1 VGGYKYWLPLNHLRR
16 AKASHNARPSRRDA
30 LWKLGVGLGAVVS
43 GTRCM
48 PQPIQC
54 GGVVKT
60 AGSSAL
66 LSNIETIVVV
76 MMENR
81 SFDHHLGAL
90 RSDRAYGGADGVDG
104 LRGSEECPD
113 NDGTMVGSWR
123 LTGREPRFV
132 PTHKWEPSHAA
143 FDDGR
148 NDGFLRANPDPQR
161 VQVMGYHDREHLPVQ
176 YALADQY
183 TVCDRWFASV
193 MGPTWPNRFH
203 LHAGTSDGRRDNKPM
218 GFGGPATIWE
228 RMAERCRSTRNYFAA
243 PAPWYAAAF
252 PAKAFSGNDAL
263 VAARIEDFFQDARAG
278 NLPEFAIIDPD
289 FLTSD
294 GHPAHDLSLSEVFL
308 SSIYRAMAESPQWS
322 RSLLVVTYDE
332 HGGFYDH
339 VAPPQTVDPRS
350 DFRQLGFRVPAL
362 VIGPTVWQGKVVSE
376 PFEHVS
382 VAATLGARYGIESL
396 GPRMDAARDLS
407 ACIDPARV
415 NAPAA
420 PARKFPLVEV
430 SQAQVTAAL
439 HQPPSQVELAQAID
453 EHRVP
458 EHMVDSRSHA
468 ERLDAWLRH
477 AQELGVVKVVR

>member
-1 VGGYKYWLPLNHLRR
+1 
-16 AKASHNARPSRRDA
+16 
-30 LWKLGVGLGAVVS
+30 
-43 GTRCM
+43 M

-54 GGVVKT
+54 GGAVKT

-90 RSDRAYGGADGVDG
+90 RTDGGYPGTGAIDG
-104 LRGSEECPD
+104 LSGAEECPD
-113 NDGTMVGSWR
+113 TDGTMIAPWR
-123 LTGREPRFV
+123 LTGREPRFIPV
-132 PTHKWEPSHAA
+132 HKWDPCHAA
-143 FDDGR
+143 FDGGR
-148 NDGFLRANPDPQR
+148 NDGFLQVNPDPQR
-161 VQVMGYHDREHLPVQ
+161 LQVMGYHDREHLPVQ

-193 MGPTWPNRFH
+193 MGPTWPNRFY
-203 LHAGTSDGRRDNKPM
+203 LQAGTSDGRRDNRPM
-218 GFGGPATIWE
+218 GFGGPATLWE

-263 VAARIEDFFQDARAG
+263 VAARIEEFFIDARAG

-289 FLTSD
+289 FLTAD
-294 GHPAHDLSLSEVFL
+294 GHPAHDLALSEAFL
-308 SSIYRAMAESPQWS
+308 SSIYRAMAESPQWK
-322 RSLLVVTYDE
+322 RSLLIVCYDE

-339 VAPPQTVDPRS
+339 VAPPQTVDPNP

-362 VIGPTVWQGKVVSE
+362 VIGPTVWQGRVISE
-376 PFEHVS
+376 QFDHVS
-382 VAATLGARYGIESL
+382 VAATLGSRYGIESL

-407 ACIDPARV
+407 ACIDPALMK
-415 NAPAA
+415 APAA
-420 PARKFPLVEV
+420 APGAFPRVQVET
-430 SQAQVTAAL
+430 AQITAAL
-439 HQPPSQVELAQAID
+439 HQPPSQHELAQAIA

-458 EHMVDSRSHA
+458 EHMVDPRSHE
-468 ERLDAWLRH
+468 ERLEGWLRQ
-477 AQELGVVKVVR
+477 AQELDVLRVVR